1 MSRSPGSRRYALSI
15 SALVTICLLA
25 VAGCT
30 GQGTAARPTGGQGPV
45 RGGNLNVAIPN
56 DPGSL
61 DFVAKP
67 NLLAAH
73 MGDMI
78 FEKLFEV
85 DKNYEARPMLV
96 DAYERSED
104 GLTYTFTLRKDVTF
118 HDGTPLTSKDVV
130 ASMKRWLTGNATG
143 KLVAKQVDD
152 VKAADEHTVRFLLSK
167 PRYGLIKE
175 LTTSSAAIYQAKS
188 LEGVGANGLTTPQ
201 IIGTGPYRLKS
212 WNVGQKIIF
221 ERYDK
226 YVSRGEEDWGG
237 QAGAKHAYLDTITY
251 LVVSDEDALVNGL
264 KAGRW
269 DYAMPSN
276 EKYETLKSDPS
287 LTVATWSSGNVN
299 FILPNRNPASVFHDV
314 RARQG
319 LNLILNKP
327 ELNAVG
333 GGGQDITALT
343 GSFAMPANKGMHST
357 VGADRFQAHDPAQG
371 KKLLEQAGLKPG
383 QVLRIVTTKAY
394 PQLAQWAVVIQQ
406 ELQEVGV
413 EAKIETYDF
422 TAMLATTMTRPTEW
436 DISMMMYNGSMT
448 TPAQF
453 ALMQGFDEQG
463 QAKIAAYDRAADEAG
478 AKAAV
483 DDLQTYI
490 WDQLP
495 GIAISQSKF
504 YAAYTARLRGYDDFY
519 RIFWNA
525 WITR

>member
-1 MSRSPGSRRYALSI
+1 MRTAPRSRLSI
-15 SALVTICLLA
+15 PILVAACLLA
-25 VAGCT
+25 LTACAGRS
-30 GQGTAARPTGGQGPV
+30 GTAAAPTGDQGPV
-45 RGGNLNVAIPN
+45 RGGNLNVAVPN

-73 MGDMI
+73 LGDMI

-85 DKNYEARPMLV
+85 DRNYEARPMLV
-96 DAYERSED
+96 DTYERAQD
-104 GLTYTFTLRKDVTF
+104 GLSYTLVLRKDVTF

-130 ASMKRWLTGNATG
+130 ASMKRWFTGNATG
-143 KLVAKQVDD
+143 KLVATQVKDVTATDD
-152 VKAADEHTVRFLLSK
+152 HTVRFQLSK

-175 LTTSSAAIYQAKS
+175 LTTSSAAIYQAKA
-188 LEGVGANGLTTPQ
+188 LEGTDANGLKTEQ
-201 IIGTGPYRLKS
+201 LIGTGPYRLKS
-212 WNVGQKIIF
+212 WDVGQKIVF

-226 YVSRGEEDWGG
+226 YASRTEEDWGG
-237 QAGAKHAYLDTITY
+237 QAGAKHAYLDTVTY

-276 EKYETLKSDPS
+276 EKYDLLKADPS

-299 FILPNRNPASVFHDV
+299 FVLPNTNPASVFGNV

-319 LNLILNKP
+319 LNLILDKP

-333 GGGQDITALT
+333 GGSKDITTLT
-343 GSFAMPANKGMHST
+343 GSYAMPANKGMLSSAGT
-357 VGADRFQAHDPAQG
+357 DRFQAHDPAEG
-371 KKLLEQAGLKPG
+371 KKLLDQAGLKPG

-394 PQLAQWAVVIQQ
+394 PQLSQWAVVIQQ
-406 ELQEVGV
+406 ELQEAGV
-413 EAKIETYDF
+413 ESKIETYDF
-422 TAMLATTMTRPTEW
+422 TAMLATTKSRPADW
-436 DISMMMYNGSMT
+436 DISLMMYNGSMT

-453 ALMQGFDEQG
+453 ALMQGFDEEG
-463 QAKIAAYDRAADEAG
+463 QSKIAAYDQAKDDAEAR
-478 AKAAV
+478 AAV
-483 DDLQTYI
+483 DGLQTYI
-490 WDQLP
+490 WDKLP

-504 YAAYTARLRGYDDFY
+504 YAAYTSKLHGYDNFY

-525 WITR
+525 WIAR